1 MEEEKD
7 ITRGEEVSA
16 GAGEELTPEV
26 KEDAPEVKE
35 EE

>member
-7 ITRGEEVSA
+7 ITRGEEVSI

-26 KEDAPEVKE
+26 KEETPEVKKE
-35 EE
+35 E